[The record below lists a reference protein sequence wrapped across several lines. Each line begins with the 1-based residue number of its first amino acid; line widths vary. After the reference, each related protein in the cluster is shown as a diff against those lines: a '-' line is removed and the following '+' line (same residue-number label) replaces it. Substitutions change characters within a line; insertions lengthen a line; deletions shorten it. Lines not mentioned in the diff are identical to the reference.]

1 MRFRAF
7 GGSSLDLELLFW
19 ANNPEERGRILD
31 AMNTAVYKQF
41 NETGIEIPYAKQDLY
56 IKAVPD
62 RFSLPKTA
70 PPDNVDGNRS
80 A

>member
-1 MRFRAF
+1 
-7 GGSSLDLELLFW
+7 
-19 ANNPEERGRILD
+19 
-31 AMNTAVYKQF
+31 MNTAVYKQF